1 MHVVGTPGVGGGL
14 AWVSILILL
23 LFTVY
28 LCDLNLKS
36 FELL

>member
-1 MHVVGTPGVGGGL
+1 MYVGTLGVGGGL
-14 AWVSILILL
+14 ARVSILILL